1 MSQQELLGHLVAVL
15 ESAGI
20 EYMLT
25 GSVVSSLHGEPR
37 ATHDI
42 DVVVVIEQG
51 SVETFTSSFLFPA
64 FYLDV
69 QSAVSAIA
77 EKGMFNVIDTR
88 EGVKID
94 FWMLTDEPFD
104 RTRFSRKRKK
114 SLFGKEVYVASPED
128 TIISKLRW
136 VGLSGGSEKHFTDAV
151 RVYEVQ
157 SGNLDIRY
165 IEKWVRELRLGSLWK
180 SLVEE
185 AEPPTMG

>member
-1 MSQQELLGHLVAVL
+1 VSQQELLGHLVAVL

-136 VGLSGGSEKHFTDAV
+136 VSLFGGSEKHFTDAV

-157 SGNLDIRY
+157 SGNLDTRY
-165 IEKWVRELRLGSLWK
+165 IEKWVRELRLESLWK
-180 SLVEE
+180 ALVGE